1 MATRNT
7 ATATAE
13 TTNQTA
19 DATEV
24 TAPVKAKAQIVVE
37 ALKIPVKLPM
47 KQESISVMA
56 ICSDKRYS
64 RFISRVLELNRR
76 GIFWQIRTTQSLNKR
91 STGNP
96 Q

>member
-1 MATRNT
+1 MATRNK

-13 TTNQTA
+13 TTDQTA

-24 TAPVKAKAQIVVE
+24 TAPVRAKAQIVVE

-56 ICSDKRYS
+56 ICSDKDTADS
-64 RFISRVLELNRR
+64 LVEFLNSIDVEFSGKYERPNR
-76 GIFWQIRTTQSLNKR
+76 
-91 STGNP
+91 
-96 Q
+96 